1 MPSRYLRRWGSWL
14 ADRLAA
20 GSVGT
25 LLRRPGL
32 SLLRMTLEAI
42 NNYLHMVSG
51 LSKTTRA
58 RARAAAKAMLAQ
70 AGLDGV
76 AADAGERVG
85 KLAEEIMNAGRANR
99 ELLEKVVAGEVDKA
113 AARLGFARTSELE
126 TLRQEVAELRRAV
139 ADQQPAGNGATA
151 QPAPATVAAARTPRK
166 AGVRKPTTSTAAAK
180 KAAGAAATPSA
191 APQKAAARKAPA
203 RQAATKSTRAGSARS
218 ESVAKGGED
227 VGE

>member
-1 MPSRYLRRWGSWL
+1 
-14 ADRLAA
+14 
-20 GSVGT
+20 
-25 LLRRPGL
+25 
-32 SLLRMTLEAI
+32 MTLEAI

-113 AARLGFARTSELE
+113 ATRFGFVRASDLESLRL
-126 TLRQEVAELRRAV
+126 EVAELRRAV
-139 ADQQPAGNGATA
+139 ADQQAAGSGSVAR
-151 QPAPATVAAARTPRK
+151 PAPATAAAARKTSK
-166 AGVRKPTTSTAAAK
+166 AGGVRKATTRTATAK
-180 KAAGAAATPSA
+180 KAAGAASVKSA
-191 APQKAAARKAPA
+191 APRKAAARTAPVRKA
-203 RQAATKSTRAGSARS
+203 AAKSTRATAATSDSA
-218 ESVAKGGED
+218 ANGGED
-227 VGE
+227 VGA